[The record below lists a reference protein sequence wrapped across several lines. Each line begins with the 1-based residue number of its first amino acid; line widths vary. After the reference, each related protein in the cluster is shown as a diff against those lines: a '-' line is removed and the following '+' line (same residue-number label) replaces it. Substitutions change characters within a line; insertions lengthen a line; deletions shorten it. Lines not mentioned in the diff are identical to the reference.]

1 MDVSLFI
8 ARKIRFRGRI
18 ASVSIAV
25 SFLIMIIAVA
35 ISSGF
40 RYEIRNGVS
49 SLSGDIQLTSS
60 DMNWTGES
68 SPIERHPSYYDR
80 LLSIPGVTGIEPY
93 VYRAGILKAGDNI
106 HGVML
111 KGTASDT
118 TLSRLGVSMPVRMAS
133 SLGLSAG
140 DDVLIYFVGDG
151 DKVKVRKFNIRS
163 LYDSI
168 IDSDDNLLIYA
179 SIDDLQR
186 VNGWGRDSVSALEIS
201 LSPSYRSVRGIT
213 DASRE
218 AGAVA
223 LAFAAE
229 EEASVI
235 ASSSV
240 DRYAQLYDWL
250 NLIDSNVFFILVLM
264 TVVAGFNMI
273 SGLLIML
280 FENIPMIGTLK
291 SMGMKDWTIARI
303 FLRTSSSLVLKGMA
317 AGNILALAFCGLQS
331 ATHLLK
337 LDPENYFVSFVPVHI
352 NIGGI
357 IAADLISYAVIM
369 ILLLVPALFISGVDP
384 AKTMRVG

>member
-8 ARKIRFRGRI
+8 ARKLRFRGRI
-18 ASVSIAV
+18 ATVSIAV

-40 RYEIRNGVS
+40 RHEIRNGIS
-49 SLSGDIQLTSS
+49 YLSGDIQLTSS

-68 SPIERHPSYYDR
+68 SPIERHPSYFDR
-80 LLSIPGVTGIEPY
+80 LMAIPWVTGIEPY

-111 KGTASDT
+111 KGTAADS
-118 TLSRLGVSMPVRMAS
+118 TLSGLGISVPVRMAS
-133 SLGLSAG
+133 YLGLAEG
-140 DDVLIYFVGDG
+140 DDVLIYFVG

-201 LSPSYRSVRGIT
+201 LAPSCRSVGEIA
-213 DASRE
+213 DASME
-218 AGAVA
+218 AGTVA
-223 LAFAAE
+223 LAFAGE
-229 EEASVI
+229 NEASVI
-235 ASSSV
+235 ASSSI
-240 DRYAQLYDWL
+240 DRYPQLYDWL

-264 TVVAGFNMI
+264 TIVAGFNMI

-291 SMGMKDWTIARI
+291 SLGMKDRTIARI
-303 FLRTSSSLVLKGMA
+303 FLRASSSLVLKGMA
-317 AGNILALAFCGLQS
+317 AGNLLALAFCGLQS
-331 ATHLLK
+331 ATHVLK

-352 NIGGI
+352 DLAGI
-357 IAADLISYAVIM
+357 IAADIISYAVIM

>member
-8 ARKIRFRGRI
+8 ARKIRFRGRL

-35 ISSGF
+35 ISAGF

-49 SLSGDIQLTSS
+49 SVSGDIQLTSS
-60 DMNWTGES
+60 DMNWNGET
-68 SPIERHPSYYDR
+68 SPVGRYPSYYDR

-93 VYRAGILKAGDNI
+93 VYRAGILKSGDNI

-111 KGTASDT
+111 KGTAADT
-118 TLSRLGVSMPVRMAS
+118 TLAGLGISMPVRMAS
-133 SLGLSAG
+133 SLGLSEG
-140 DDVLIYFVGDG
+140 EDVLIYFVGE
-151 DKVKVRKFNIRS
+151 KVKVRKFNIRS

-168 IDSDDNLLIYA
+168 IDSDDNLLVYA
-179 SIDDLQR
+179 SMDDLQR

-201 LSPSYRSVRGIT
+201 LSPSYRTERKIT
-213 DASRE
+213 EASRE
-218 AGAVA
+218 AGAIA
-223 LAFAAE
+223 LAFAGE
-229 EEASVI
+229 EDASVI

-240 DRYAQLYDWL
+240 DRYPQLYDWL

-291 SMGMKDWTIARI
+291 SLGMKDRTIARI
-303 FLRTSSSLVLKGMA
+303 FLRASSSLVLKGMA
-317 AGNILALAFCGLQS
+317 AGNLIALAFCALQS
-331 ATHLLK
+331 ATRLLK

-352 NIGGI
+352 DPAGI
-357 IAADLISYAVIM
+357 IAADMISYAVIM
-369 ILLLVPALFISGVDP
+369 ILLLVPALFISRVDP
-384 AKTMRVG
+384 AKTVRVG

>member
-8 ARKIRFRGRI
+8 ARKLRFRGRI
-18 ASVSIAV
+18 ATVSIAV

-40 RYEIRNGVS
+40 RHEIRNGIS
-49 SLSGDIQLTSS
+49 YLSGDIQLTSS

-68 SPIERHPSYYDR
+68 SPIERHPSYFDR
-80 LLSIPGVTGIEPY
+80 LMAIQGVTGIEPY

-111 KGTASDT
+111 KGTAADS
-118 TLSRLGVSMPVRMAS
+118 TLSGLGISVPVRMAS
-133 SLGLSAG
+133 YLGLAEG
-140 DDVLIYFVGDG
+140 DDVLIYFVG

-201 LSPSYRSVRGIT
+201 LAPSCRSVGEIA
-213 DASRE
+213 DASME
-218 AGAVA
+218 AGTVA
-223 LAFAAE
+223 LAFAGE
-229 EEASVI
+229 NEASVI
-235 ASSSV
+235 ASSSI
-240 DRYAQLYDWL
+240 DRYPQLYDWL

-264 TVVAGFNMI
+264 TIVAGFNMI

-291 SMGMKDWTIARI
+291 SLGMKDRTIARI
-303 FLRTSSSLVLKGMA
+303 FLRASSSLVLKGMA
-317 AGNILALAFCGLQS
+317 AGNLLALAFCGLQS
-331 ATHLLK
+331 ATHVLK

-352 NIGGI
+352 DLAGI
-357 IAADLISYAVIM
+357 IAADIISYAVIM

>member
-8 ARKIRFRGRI
+8 ARKLRFRGRI
-18 ASVSIAV
+18 ATVSIAV

-40 RYEIRNGVS
+40 RHEIRNGIS
-49 SLSGDIQLTSS
+49 YLSGDIQLTSS

-68 SPIERHPSYYDR
+68 SPIERHPSYFDK
-80 LLSIPGVTGIEPY
+80 LMAIPGVTGIEPY

-111 KGTASDT
+111 KGTAADS
-118 TLSRLGVSMPVRMAS
+118 TLSGLGISVPVRMAS
-133 SLGLSAG
+133 YLGLAEG
-140 DDVLIYFVGDG
+140 DDVLIYFVG

-201 LSPSYRSVRGIT
+201 LAPSCRSVGEIA
-213 DASRE
+213 DASME
-218 AGAVA
+218 AGTVA
-223 LAFAAE
+223 LAFAGE
-229 EEASVI
+229 NEASVI
-235 ASSSV
+235 ASSSI
-240 DRYAQLYDWL
+240 DRYPQLYDWL

-264 TVVAGFNMI
+264 TIVAGFNMI

-291 SMGMKDWTIARI
+291 SLGMKDRTIARI
-303 FLRTSSSLVLKGMA
+303 FLRASSSLVLKGMA
-317 AGNILALAFCGLQS
+317 TGNLLALAFCGLQS
-331 ATHLLK
+331 ATHVLK

-352 NIGGI
+352 DLAGI
-357 IAADLISYAVIM
+357 IAADIISYAVIM

-384 AKTMRVG
+384 SKTMRVG

>member
-8 ARKIRFRGRI
+8 ARKLRFRGRI

-40 RYEIRNGVS
+40 RHEIRNGVS

-60 DMNWTGES
+60 DMNWTGDS
-68 SPIERHPSYYDR
+68 SPVGRHPSYYDR
-80 LLSIPGVTGIEPY
+80 LISIPGVTGIEPY

-111 KGTASDT
+111 KGTASDS
-118 TLSRLGVSMPVRMAS
+118 TLSGLGISVPVRMAS
-133 SLGLSAG
+133 ALGLSQG
-140 DDVLIYFVGDG
+140 DDVLIYFVGDN
-151 DKVKVRKFNIRS
+151 VKVRKFNVRS

-179 SIDDLQR
+179 SIGDLQR
-186 VNGWGRDSVSALEIS
+186 VNGWGEDSVSALEIS
-201 LSPSYRSVRGIT
+201 LAPSYRTVRGIT

-218 AGAVA
+218 AGSVA
-223 LAFAAE
+223 LAFAGE
-229 EEASVI
+229 DEASVI

-240 DRYAQLYDWL
+240 DRYPQLYDWL
-250 NLIDSNVFFILVLM
+250 NLIDSNVLFILVLM

-291 SMGMKDWTIARI
+291 SMGMRDRTIARI
-303 FLRTSSSLVLKGMA
+303 FLRASSSLVLKGMA
-317 AGNILALAFCGLQS
+317 AGNLLALAFCGLQS
-331 ATHLLK
+331 ATHVLK

-352 NIGGI
+352 DLAGI
-357 IAADLISYAVIM
+357 IAADILSYAVIM
-369 ILLLVPALFISGVDP
+369 VLLLVPALFISGVDP
-384 AKTMRVG
+384 AKTVRVG